1 MNRTPK
7 HNIQISF
14 YQNHQI
20 TVTTRNHSFVV
31 GDFEAKPT
39 NVSLESCVG
48 GGVGRSNKSS
58 TVHDPRIVTSGLNK
72 VPGW

>member
-20 TVTTRNHSFVV
+20 TVTTRNILHSFVV

-39 NVSLESCVG
+39 NVLLESCVG
-48 GGVGRSNKSS
+48 GG
-58 TVHDPRIVTSGLNK
+58 
-72 VPGW
+72 GW